1 MTVNA
6 PVNDYLHLRVE
17 GYRLLEIKAQNPIS
31 VQKYNIKN
39 KFNVIKFTLNFYIY
53 CNFTLKSYYWLGA
66 QLNDVVG

>member
-6 PVNDYLHLRVE
+6 PVNDYLHLSVRK
-17 GYRLLEIKAQNPIS
+17 YRLQEIKAQNPIS
-31 VQKYNIKN
+31 VQKFNNEN

-53 CNFTLKSYYWLGA
+53 CNFTLKTYYWLGA